1 MLWAPFIIAIILI
14 LLGLAGIFIPGLP
27 DFIFI
32 FLAVLIYGIW
42 TGFEKITIVFI
53 LIVLGLVVLS
63 YLFDW
68 LGMILG
74 AKKYKATNY
83 GIIGAVLGS
92 FLGIFIGGLAGMIG
106 GAFLGV
112 VLFEIVFAKKD
123 QKEAARIGLGTIIGI
138 FASIVL
144 KFVLAGIIIVWFLTK
159 IF

>member
-63 YLFDW
+63 YLFAPE
-68 LGMILG
+68 
-74 AKKYKATNY
+74 AKITRAEMAKL
-83 GIIGAVLGS
+83 AVKTIELN
-92 FLGIFIGGLAGMIG
+92 
-106 GAFLGV
+106 
-112 VLFEIVFAKKD
+112 
-123 QKEAARIGLGTIIGI
+123 KELEE
-138 FASIVL
+138 
-144 KFVLAGIIIVWFLTK
+144 K
-159 IF
+159 